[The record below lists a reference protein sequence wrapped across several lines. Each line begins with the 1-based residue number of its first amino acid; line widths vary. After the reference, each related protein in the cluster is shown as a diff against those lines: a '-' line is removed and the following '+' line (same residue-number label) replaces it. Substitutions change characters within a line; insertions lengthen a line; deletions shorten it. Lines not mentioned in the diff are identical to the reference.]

1 MRRIVIVLIA
11 SLLLA
16 GCSGGQVDAD
26 AVATSVAATLQAQA
40 LLPTAETGGGL
51 QALTGMVEGSICFPS
66 EGIPPMNLY
75 LQLAGSGEPLVF
87 PIAQNQSTFSAEVP
101 TGTYT
106 AYAWLPDFLIGG
118 SYSQAVACG
127 LTVDCTDHSLVEF
140 EVPGG
145 GTTAGI
151 QVCDWYGAPG
161 DVPLPAGA
169 EVQATPGS
177 IAGTLS
183 YPSEMIPPLQVIAFD
198 TDNQNWTMILT
209 VENQSTFQI
218 DNLPPGEYTVV
229 AYVAGDDF
237 GGGYTAAVPC
247 GLSVDCEDHSL
258 IVVLVQ
264 SGQVTDGIQ
273 PHDWY
278 APPGAFPENPAN

>member
-1 MRRIVIVLIA
+1 MRRIVIFLIA

-16 GCSGGQVDAD
+16 GCSAGQADPD

-40 LLPTAETGGGL
+40 QLPTAETGGGL
-51 QALTGMVEGSICFPS
+51 QALTGMVEGSVCFPS
-66 EGIPPMNLY
+66 EGIPPMNLF

-87 PIAQNQSTFSAEVP
+87 PISQNQSTFSAELP
-101 TGTYT
+101 AGTYT
-106 AYAWLPDFLIGG
+106 AFAWLPDFSIGG

-127 LTVDCTDHSLVEF
+127 LTVDCSDHSLVEF
-140 EVPGG
+140 EVHGG
-145 GTTAGI
+145 STTAGV

-169 EVQATPGS
+169 DVQEAPGS

-198 TDNQNWTMILT
+198 VDNQNWTMILT

-258 IVVLVQ
+258 IAVLVQ

-278 APPGAFPENPAN
+278 APEGAFPDNPAN